1 MDRIIIIFLPNL
13 KLIWNDINVFLFVCI
28 DSYLRFG
35 QFGQVQFNCHLIET
49 AYIFKSKAKPKKEG
63 IVYPEFIRD
72 DSDND
77 DDYDEETEYLKLRD
91 FDKRELMDFN
101 YNELDIEFADRP
113 LDIDSRNDA
122 DYKDDYNDEYEYNS
136 D

>member
-1 MDRIIIIFLPNL
+1 
-13 KLIWNDINVFLFVCI
+13 
-28 DSYLRFG
+28 
-35 QFGQVQFNCHLIET
+35 
-49 AYIFKSKAKPKKEG
+49 
-63 IVYPEFIRD
+63 
-72 DSDND
+72 
-77 DDYDEETEYLKLRD
+77 
-91 FDKRELMDFN
+91 MDFN